1 MHTEPLAFFAND
13 LPAHFQKGVEDL
25 RAASGPNA
33 QAELDDVLGS
43 RGAVRIVVE
52 GAGERWLRVEGGT
65 MSAVEG
71 KPDELP
77 VRMVFSFTAAAATE
91 ALRLIEETGRMDEPE
106 APRRFAKIAS
116 ARAEKLLA
124 GHKIE
129 FHVIVTDLPDEH
141 ADVLVKVGIGTEAP
155 PEKPQFTARISFD
168 DIEELRD
175 GEITPQQILGR
186 LRLTGDASKAMALGM
201 MLMQPPKK

>member
-1 MHTEPLAFFAND
+1 MNTEPLAFFAND
-13 LPAHFQKGVEDL
+13 LPAHFQKGVEAL
-25 RAASGPNA
+25 RADTGPGA
-33 QAELDDVLGS
+33 RAELDDVLGS

-52 GAGERWLRVEGGT
+52 GAGERWLRVEGGA

-71 KPDELP
+71 KPEDLP
-77 VRMVFSFTAAAATE
+77 ARMVFSFTAAAATE

-106 APRRFAKIAS
+106 APRRFARIAS

-141 ADVLVKVGIGTEAP
+141 ADVLVKVGIGTETP